1 MFKTMA
7 LIIALLIS
15 LGVITSSDQATD
27 QLIQQYECDIIILDD
42 RGM

>member
-15 LGVITSSDQATD
+15 LGIINSPDQATD